1 MGLIAKETK
10 GTGAKPIEPGLY
22 PARCVGVV
30 DIGLQHND
38 FKGKDTNQVI
48 IVFELPTERIEVD
61 GVDKPRWQSGF
72 YTSSLHEKAK
82 LRKMLE
88 AWRGKVFTAD
98 ELRGFDLTQIIDKPC
113 LLNIANKQKANG
125 DIRSEISSVSPLMK
139 GMVVAPLENEPL
151 IFDMDAPDAVE
162 KKAKLPQWMQDKVAE
177 SATWQEKM
185 AGGFKPIEDGEI
197 DDEDG
202 VLPF

>member
-38 FKGKDTNQVI
+38 FNGKDTNQVI

-61 GVDKPRWQSGF
+61 GVDKPRWLSNF

-88 AWRGKVFTAD
+88 TWRGKAFTVD

-113 LLNIANKQKANG
+113 MVTVANTEKNGVTRSNITA
-125 DIRSEISSVSPLMK
+125 VSPPMK
-139 GMVVAPLENEPL
+139 GMAVAPLENEPL
-151 IFDMDAPDAVE
+151 IFDMDVPDAVE

-202 VLPF
+202 VLPFK

>member
-38 FKGKDTNQVI
+38 FNGKDTNQVI

-61 GVDKPRWQSGF
+61 GVDKPRWLSNF

-88 AWRGKVFTAD
+88 TWRGKAFTMD

-113 LLNIANKQKANG
+113 MVTVANTEKNGVTRSNITA
-125 DIRSEISSVSPLMK
+125 VSPPMK
-139 GMVVAPLENEPL
+139 GMAVAPLENEPL

-162 KKAKLPQWMQDKVAE
+162 KKAKLPQWMQDAVAK
-177 SATWQEKM
+177 SSTWQEKM

-197 DDEDG
+197 DDSDG
-202 VLPF
+202 VLPFK